1 MAAERSSENVVMPTS
16 TEVTEGDSLSAST
29 EHDSDRSDSRNL
41 TIRRGIKTSR
51 FTNDTSY
58 ITSPASL
65 QVGTLVSGTS
75 FNVIAPDQLPHFKP
89 MLCVDNGF
97 ISSGSL
103 TEDIKTTHIVI
114 QESALPTT
122 QESKHINS
130 NTNSSISGTSSSNQS
145 WTETANMPVIPI
157 RCKNTSAELHK
168 SKLGSGGRGKCIK
181 YCSEWYTPSEFEAL
195 CGRASS
201 KDWKRSIRFGG
212 KSLQVLIEEGILTP
226 HAASCTCGACCD
238 DLTATGPVRLFIPY
252 KRKKRSPQDDIQTK
266 TNRLR
271 SKGKHEPE
279 KPDIEMS
286 NNSNSKETWQSIA
299 EELESTSEYDL
310 LASDPTQDTIA
321 IPALKE
327 IEVPTTS
334 SVMKRMD
341 DIVDIFLKLSQELKQ
356 CVEDIH
362 SINKRQLE
370 RLEHVKASELLATT
384 VEAQV
389 EDEFSP
395 NTVEASSKKCANC
408 NRAASAECSLCRR
421 TLYCS
426 TFCQKKDWAVHQ
438 IECLRDVPTMLIVES
453 QPQ

>member
-16 TEVTEGDSLSAST
+16 TETTEGDPLSAST
-29 EHDSDRSDSRNL
+29 EHDSVPSDVSNV
-41 TIRRGIKTSR
+41 TIKRGIKSSR

-65 QVGTLVSGTS
+65 QVGTLVPGTS

-97 ISSGSL
+97 ISSSSL
-103 TEDIKTTHIVI
+103 AEDIKTTHIVI
-114 QESALPTT
+114 QESDLPNP

-279 KPDIEMS
+279 KPDIDMCH
-286 NNSNSKETWQSIA
+286 NSNSKETWQSIA
-299 EELESTSEYDL
+299 EELESTSDYDL
-310 LASDPTQDTIA
+310 LASDPTPDTIA

-362 SINKRQLE
+362 SINKSQLE
-370 RLEHVKASELLATT
+370 RLEHVKASELLATS

-389 EDEFSP
+389 EDEFAP